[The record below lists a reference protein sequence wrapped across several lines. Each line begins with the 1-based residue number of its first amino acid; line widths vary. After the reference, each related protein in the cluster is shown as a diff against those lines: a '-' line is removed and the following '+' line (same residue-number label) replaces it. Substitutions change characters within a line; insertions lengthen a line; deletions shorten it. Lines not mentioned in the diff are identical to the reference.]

1 MLKILHYY
9 WCWIAIFHCWASR
22 VSYVQFSVVDGVT
35 WIFPPTPRFLQFFEE
50 KVSCNGLSACVWFLH
65 ANFSCKIRCPCK
77 TMVLTYSSM
86 YKRGW
91 FDWLRYKYSYRSD
104 WAKVER
110 ATIGRLRPRTIWSR
124 AVKSWELQRDRLRER
139 PKHVTSPWVSCGW
152 CPCSSSLWPIS
163 KLKPSWSI
171 LTPIIISS

>member
-86 YKRGW
+86 YKSGGDLI
-91 FDWLRYKYSYRSD
+91 DWGINILI
-104 WAKVER
+104 AV
-110 ATIGRLRPRTIWSR
+110 IGRKSRGRPLVGYAHARSGHVPSNHESCNVIGLGSDQSTWHRPES
-124 AVKSWELQRDRLRER
+124 AVADARVLHPFVRFQS
-139 PKHVTSPWVSCGW
+139 
-152 CPCSSSLWPIS
+152 
-163 KLKPSWSI
+163 
-171 LTPIIISS
+171 